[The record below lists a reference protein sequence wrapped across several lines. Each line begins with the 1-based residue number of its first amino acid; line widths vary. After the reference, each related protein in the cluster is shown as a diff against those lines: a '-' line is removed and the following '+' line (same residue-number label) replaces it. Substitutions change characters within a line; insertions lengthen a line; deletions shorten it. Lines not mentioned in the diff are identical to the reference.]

1 MFLPI
6 TGVQRQVII
15 SSCIYLGQMICG
27 YTLSWTGPVIP
38 KLRDLEQ
45 SPLPYLLTETQLSL
59 VATITYLGA
68 IPGPYITVWL
78 SNTKGRKPCFIF
90 GGLCLAVSYTL
101 MAAARNLAMLYI
113 SRFLVGIAIGVIGVM
128 NLVYIG
134 EIAFLVGIAIGV
146 IGVMN
151 LVYIGEIAST
161 NIRGILLSA
170 IGIFTTLGSILMFS
184 YGPFVSYHATT
195 YLPLSLSLV
204 YIFCLLWLPETPIFY
219 IIQGKDKELI
229 KVLTDLDR
237 LEDKD
242 KLLEN
247 KKEITGTNTKK
258 EWIELISVKSNRKS
272 LFIVV
277 VINVLQ
283 HCSGVLGIV
292 FFSAAIFD
300 MAGSSISSNISMIV
314 IGCFQLSGSSLTPFF
329 IERAGRRV
337 ILIMSSALC
346 SLSMFI
352 LGLYFYLDHIGNSV
366 VENVKW
372 LPLVLLILFYIGYDS
387 GLGII
392 PNAII
397 GEVFTSNVRSKGST
411 VTMTISWMFGFMV
424 TTAFGALLATVG
436 GHVAFWFFSCTCAC
450 AVLFTIFFIPETKG
464 KSLMEI
470 QESLS

>member
-15 SSCIYLGQMICG
+15 SSCLYLGQMIAG
-27 YTLSWTGPVIP
+27 YTLAWTGPVIP

-90 GGLCLAVSYTL
+90 GGLVLAVSYTI
-101 MAAARNLAMLYI
+101 MAASTNLAMLYI
-113 SRFLVGIAIGVIGVM
+113 GRFLVGIGSGV
-128 NLVYIG
+128 LT
-134 EIAFLVGIAIGV
+134 
-146 IGVMN
+146 VMN

-170 IGIFTTLGSILMFS
+170 IGIFNTLGSIVMFS
-184 YGPFVSYHATT
+184 FGPFVSYHATT

-204 YIFCLLWLPETPIFY
+204 YIFFLLWLPETPIFY
-219 IIQGKDKELI
+219 ILQGKDKELL
-229 KVLTDLDR
+229 KVLQDLDR

-242 KLLEN
+242 KLLEV
-247 KKEITGTNTKK
+247 KKELTGTSAKK
-258 EWIELISVKSNRKS
+258 EWIELFSIKSNRKA

-277 VINVLQ
+277 VINILQ

-292 FFSAAIFD
+292 FFSAAIFE
-300 MAGSSISSNISMIV
+300 MAGSSINSNVSMIV

-329 IERAGRRV
+329 IERAGRKI
-337 ILIMSSALC
+337 ILMMSSALC

-366 VENVKW
+366 IENVKW

-397 GEVFTSNVRSKGST
+397 GEMFTSNVRSKGST
-411 VTMTISWMFGFMV
+411 VTMTTSWIFGFMV
-424 TTAFGALLATVG
+424 TTAFGAMLATVG
-436 GHVAFWFFSCTCAC
+436 GHVAFWFFSSTCAC

-470 QESLS
+470 QENLS